1 MSEDRKKKKKL
12 TIPLAIPSPIEFP
25 TIPSGESIVLPSSSH
40 EMKKTKNQRRKRKKK
55 KQKKQIEAKGN
66 SRKDDSE

>member
-40 EMKKTKNQRRKRKKK
+40 EMKRRKKKKQRRKRKKK
-55 KQKKQIEAKGN
+55 NRKKKNRSQREQSIE
-66 SRKDDSE
+66 

>member
-25 TIPSGESIVLPSSSH
+25 TIPYGESIVLASSSN
-40 EMKKTKNQRRKRKKK
+40 EMKKEGNQDKTEEETK
-55 KQKKQIEAKGN
+55 GV
-66 SRKDDSE
+66 S